1 MHGRNLMKLISIYCY
16 SLSLTVVLI
25 LMADPAKA
33 HRENFD
39 KMGVVPPRNEMP
51 APDFTLESLDG
62 NTLSLQDFRGKT
74 ILLNFWATWC
84 GPCKDELPAMQRLY
98 EALRKDGVEIVAV
111 SIDRDNKERVK
122 EYIRKYNLTF
132 PVLLDPDQKIRK
144 KYFIMGLPTSYLI
157 GVDGKLKGFVSGA
170 REWDSTISKQM
181 FSTLTN

>member
-1 MHGRNLMKLISIYCY
+1 MNRYLSIILILIIGCEQPDLHHATAESIYHNVI
-16 SLSLTVVLI
+16 SKKGEEAV
-25 LMADPAKA
+25 
-33 HRENFD
+33 
-39 KMGVVPPRNEMP
+39 
-51 APDFTLESLDG
+51 
-62 NTLSLQDFRGKT
+62 
-74 ILLNFWATWC
+74 LLNFWATWC

-98 EALRKDGVEIVAV
+98 EAQRKDGVEIVAV

-132 PVLLDPDQKIRK
+132 PVLLDPDQKVRK
-144 KYFIMGLPTSYLI
+144 NYFIMGLPTSYLI